1 MSKEALDGSR
11 ARRGLRSGG
20 LSSGGLHSGGFSSG
34 SLRSGGLN
42 SGDLRSGSLS
52 VEGRMGAS
60 RRPLSCRIFNWLV
73 LEKGEIKALAA
84 KREIFGLNRK
94 THLFSHRNSV

>member
-20 LSSGGLHSGGFSSG
+20 L
-34 SLRSGGLN
+34 RSGDF
-42 SGDLRSGSLS
+42 SSGSLS